1 MVSVIGSVR
10 LPSGELIQAIGVA
23 TVRPPTQFGVCV
35 YPYPVM
41 SGTPHTR
48 QQEYD
53 AYVAACGK
61 PAYLRTYLTPAQST
75 LTALGTTWPVPG
87 EVSDWATRGSVLSI
101 KFDQAALAAGQY
113 DAKIR
118 ALCTSYTGTFLV
130 IANHHEPED
139 DIEGGAFTAAQW
151 RAGSARLASVVNALR
166 RPDGSRYNVEPWAIL
181 MGYTW
186 EAASGRNP
194 ENYWV
199 PGLAGYAVDQYN
211 NPSARHDST
220 PWKSPAQLM
229 DPFTAWAKPK
239 GVKLGWVEIGC
250 APDFTNPQR
259 RPDWATAAAQYCK
272 ANGYTLASWF
282 DEAGPKA
289 DWELRAIVKRAKYFS
304 ASSNVAAETVLS
316 VTPDTVSP
324 AAWRA
329 AMAA

>member
-1 MVSVIGSVR
+1 VVSVVGSVR
-10 LPSGELIQAIGVA
+10 LPSGELVQAVGVVP
-23 TVRPPTQFGVCV
+23 VRPTTRFGVCV
-35 YPYPVM
+35 YPYPVA

-53 AYVAACGK
+53 AYVAACGQ
-61 PAYLRTYLTPAQST
+61 PAYLRTYLNPTQST
-75 LTALGTTWPVPG
+75 LTGLGTVWPVPG
-87 EVSDWATRGSVLSI
+87 EVSDWRTRGSVLSI
-101 KFDQAALAAGQY
+101 KFNQPALAVGDY

-118 ALCTSYTGTFLV
+118 ALCTGYGGTFLA

-151 RAGSARLASVVNALR
+151 RAGSARLASVVNALKL
-166 RPDGSRYNVEPWAIL
+166 PNVEPWAIL

-194 ENYWV
+194 EDYWV

-229 DPFTAWAKPK
+229 DAFTAWARAKR
-239 GVKLGWVEIGC
+239 VKLGWTEIGC

-259 RPDWATAAAQYCK
+259 RADWATAAAQYCL
-272 ANGYTLASWF
+272 ANGYALASWF

-289 DWELRAIVKRAKYFS
+289 DWELRAVVKRSKYFA
-304 ASSNVAAETVLS
+304 ASSNVAVETVLS
-316 VTPDTVSP
+316 ISPDSVAPT
-324 AAWRA
+324 AWRA
-329 AMAA
+329 AIGG